1 MIAGLPMY
9 DRPELFEAHNKFWQ
23 LVHKQIVGSPEILSR
38 NMSSWDLWTSPK
50 LFLAQTCSSP
60 YRESLHKITTY
71 VGTADYGLPN
81 CPPGY
86 YNSLIISRK
95 GYEISELKKCTFGYN
110 EKISHS
116 GWTAPMA
123 HFRKLNISPKF
134 FKKTGSHRASVK
146 SVASGKIDF
155 AAIDAQSWRFI
166 KKYDKFAVKIRV
178 LDHTNPTPGLPFI
191 TSQSGLK
198 ENLFQAI
205 RKAIEVLC
213 EKYKLLLYLND
224 FVIIEEE
231 KYFQSLR

>member
-60 YRESLHKITTY
+60 YRERLHKITTY

-95 GYEISELKKCTFGYN
+95 GYEISELKNCTFGYN

-123 HFRKLNISPKF
+123 HFRKFNITPKF
-134 FKKTGSHRASVK
+134 LKKTGSHRASVK

-178 LDHTNPTPGLPFI
+178 LDHTNPTPGLPLI

-205 RKAIEVLC
+205 RKAIEVLS
-213 EKYKLLLYLND
+213 EKYRLLLYLND

-231 KYFQSLR
+231 KYLKSLR